1 MYIDLITKIKNS
13 QQAKKET
20 LKVPYSKMNESLV
33 KLLAKNGY
41 VGDVEKK
48 GRSYKKF
55 LEINLRYVDGE
66 GAIKGIKF
74 ISKPSRHLYYRS
86 TDIRSV
92 KRGYGMLLISTSKG
106 IMDGKSAK
114 KEKVG
119 GEALFEIW

>member
-33 KLLAKNGY
+33 EVLAKNGY
-41 VGDVEKK
+41 IGGVEKK

-55 LEINLRYVDGE
+55 LEINLRYINGE
-66 GAIKGIKF
+66 GAIRGIKF
-74 ISKPSRHLYYRS
+74 ISKPSRHLYYQAKG
-86 TDIRSV
+86 IRLV
-92 KRGYGMLLISTSKG
+92 KRGYGMLVISTPKG
-106 IMDGKSAK
+106 IMDGRSAK